1 MTSTQVPS
9 GVLANEHIQPRK
21 PRWFAFGVVNL
32 LVVTALALCF
42 WYLLVDPE
50 WGLIP
55 TYPEPYTALLFWGLI
70 AIVWLGFNQEFSAFA
85 KFKQPVKGTLILLTA
100 IAISFLMTMTL
111 AHLWGRI
118 DGSFAACRE
127 GGVGYFTGALWVL
140 FAFIVYVMSVVNWQH
155 WPSSLTNLR
164 QPWLGVAQIVILAL
178 PTTAL
183 YLVFGLPSLASW
195 ATPTAALLDTNT
207 AIGVFYGIVVAV
219 VLTGLLTDN
228 WPWRLLATPGKTA
241 LAATVG
247 NTVLGIALYFA
258 LRSFVTLLIGPE
270 NTSALGDTLSIFPA
284 QIGVCWVF
292 WMIFWSNCFSNKPTG
307 HSNLVNALARIA
319 ITFVLGAL
327 TFYLYYFHFA
337 GPVLALS
344 RC

>member
-9 GVLANEHIQPRK
+9 GVLANERIQPRK

-100 IAISFLMTMTL
+100 IAISFLMTMLL

-118 DGSFAACRE
+118 DGSFAAGRE

-155 WPSSLTNLR
+155 WPASLTNLR
-164 QPWLGVAQIVILAL
+164 QPWLGAAQIVILAL

-228 WPWRLLATPGKTA
+228 WPWRLLA
-241 LAATVG
+241 
-247 NTVLGIALYFA
+247 
-258 LRSFVTLLIGPE
+258 
-270 NTSALGDTLSIFPA
+270 
-284 QIGVCWVF
+284 
-292 WMIFWSNCFSNKPTG
+292 
-307 HSNLVNALARIA
+307 
-319 ITFVLGAL
+319 
-327 TFYLYYFHFA
+327 
-337 GPVLALS
+337 
-344 RC
+344 